1 MGTRVR
7 RSDRAVAEVRDMEL
21 EVNSR
26 RERDACIIEVHGEV
40 DVYTSP
46 SLKSA
51 LLTAAEDKCSPVIV
65 DMGDV
70 SFIDSS
76 GLGVLV
82 GALRRAREAGGELR
96 VVCDKETTMKI
107 FRITGL
113 DRVFPM
119 YNSVEQ
125 ALEG

>member
-1 MGTRVR
+1 
-7 RSDRAVAEVRDMEL
+7 MEL
-21 EVNSR
+21 EVSSR
-26 RERDACIIEVHGEV
+26 REKDACVVSVSGEV

-51 LLTAAEDKCSPVIV
+51 LIAGAEEGCDLMVV
-65 DMGDV
+65 DMGGV
-70 SFIDSS
+70 AFIDSS

-96 VVCDKETTMKI
+96 VVCDKESIVKI

-113 DRVFPM
+113 DRVFPLL
-119 YNSVEQ
+119 SKLDQ
-125 ALEG
+125 ALGA

>member
-1 MGTRVR
+1 MAD
-7 RSDRAVAEVRDMEL
+7 SEVRDMEL
-21 EVNSR
+21 EVSSR
-26 RERDACIIEVHGEV
+26 LEKDACVVLVTGEV

-51 LLTAAEDKCSPVIV
+51 LMAAAEEDCPTVIADMSGV
-65 DMGDV
+65 D
-70 SFIDSS
+70 FIDSS

-96 VVCDKETTMKI
+96 VVCDKENIVKI

-119 YNSVEQ
+119 FSTLDQ
-125 ALEG
+125 AFGA